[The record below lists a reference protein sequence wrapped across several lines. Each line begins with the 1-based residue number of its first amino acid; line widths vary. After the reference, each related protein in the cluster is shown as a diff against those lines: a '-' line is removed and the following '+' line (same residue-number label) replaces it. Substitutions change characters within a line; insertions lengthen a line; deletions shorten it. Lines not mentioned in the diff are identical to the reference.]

1 MSCAP
6 RRPGPVFLGILT
18 FFALVPLDA
27 ATVSK
32 QNADMFARKLAL
44 IQRQAD
50 VAERVGA
57 RRTALTDDEVNSW
70 FAYAAQPLLPAGV
83 TQPQVSALGQGKV
96 MGQAIVDLD
105 TVAKRKSTGG
115 TFDPFSFIGGKVP
128 ISVTGVLHARDGMG
142 RFDVQNAYISGVPV
156 PATLLQELL
165 TYYSRTPE
173 RPQGVRLN
181 AAFALPAKIRQ
192 IDVGQGQAVVVQ

>member
-1 MSCAP
+1 MSCTP

-32 QNADMFARKLAL
+32 QNADLFARKLAL

-83 TQPQVSALGQGKV
+83 TQPQLSALGQGKV

-173 RPQGVRLN
+173 RPQGVRLD